1 MVEISHC
8 VFGISFYAESC
19 CCCPFRVVFPCLPW
33 KRERETA
40 LLLLLLR
47 QNRKRN
53 FSRIF
58 LAFVAAERLSNGFSV
73 HYYIATGQS
82 SHYQRP
88 FHDLQLIY
96 WRTRGRHRLKNAITC
111 FSAFSREA
119 EYSNLP
125 KKRTGTIT
133 EFWEKTLIDVS
144 RLFLA
149 SENYFDWLTWFLVLL
164 RTERQESRQS
174 IEMIFTAQK

>member
-19 CCCPFRVVFPCLPW
+19 CPFQSSFSLPPM
-33 KRERETA
+33 KTRERETA
-40 LLLLLLR
+40 LLLLLR

-82 SHYQRP
+82 SSPPPINAP
-88 FHDLQLIY
+88 FMTY
-96 WRTRGRHRLKNAITC
+96 N
-111 FSAFSREA
+111 
-119 EYSNLP
+119 
-125 KKRTGTIT
+125 
-133 EFWEKTLIDVS
+133 
-144 RLFLA
+144 
-149 SENYFDWLTWFLVLL
+149 
-164 RTERQESRQS
+164 
-174 IEMIFTAQK
+174 